1 LSKYRECFRN
11 ASVGKAP
18 FSRSA
23 LTVSTRS
30 CMAESAWPRPMISK
44 ACTSETPAAIMVANW
59 RLKTTISALRIL
71 RLIPP
76 SQGGGFFSI
85 RMGLIP

>member
-1 LSKYRECFRN
+1 
-11 ASVGKAP
+11 
-18 FSRSA
+18 
-23 LTVSTRS
+23 
-30 CMAESAWPRPMISK
+30 MISK